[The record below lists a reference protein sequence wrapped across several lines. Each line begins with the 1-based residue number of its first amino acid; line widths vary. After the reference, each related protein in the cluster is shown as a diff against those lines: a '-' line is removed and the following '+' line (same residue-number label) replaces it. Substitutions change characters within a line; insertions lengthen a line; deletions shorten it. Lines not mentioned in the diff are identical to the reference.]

1 MPINPIRY
9 PLDLTGTS
17 RDNLVL
23 NELHTLKP
31 TRVRAVALQNGAFY
45 TASVVIRDVATA
57 RVLVVGQDYEFDNLY
72 QMASEHAKAEV
83 AAIIVIT
90 NTEVSNTVSVDY
102 QCIGGLYGYSTTAI
116 MQQIEDLQLDN
127 RKVEWGNIYNKPAVY
142 PPAKHLH
149 DIGDV
154 YGFEYLVQ
162 AIQQLR
168 HAIMVGDEG
177 SHENI
182 YKYIDKTFGNTGE
195 KLKELENALRRHI
208 EDKNNPHEVTAGK
221 IGVYTKKEI
230 DDRFGEVIKNG
241 KLVPEAIPLSRVEG
255 NMITLQD
262 DGIYYGVIPPERF
275 ANVYVDPDIGVDEE
289 ITRTNGRGTR
299 NKPVRTL
306 TFALTQGPGLVNR
319 NIFLA
324 EGKIHY
330 VGKKLLYWRQPTVDD
345 KQQGREW
352 FSAEGETAEFRGG
365 RILIAP
371 YGSYTDSLIAPPN
384 QDKWDNPDVHNH
396 RTTIMLQGA
405 CPQFNT
411 RDIRDTSLTFHLNWF
426 SFIANHETTVFF
438 NGITFETDV
447 FRNEHVQNAAKSV
460 NFLEDFRG
468 VFLHPWSTA
477 YTLEFN
483 NVRFNTDRLGYIS
496 ANGTWKELAFVE
508 FTDSGKAHK
517 VTIDKQHG
525 ITPNLNTGKIFDIS
539 NKNTTLFLA
548 DYGANSGL
556 NHWQWIAANVKNV
569 NILNGTYTNMQTN
582 VVPPTLAPYFENGV
596 LRIKGHDP
604 QGNWVDKQ
612 IWPAQWAS

>member
-57 RVLVVGQDYEFDNLY
+57 RVLVAGQDYEFDNLY

-90 NTEVSNTVSVDY
+90 NTEVSNTISVDY

-177 SHENI
+177 AHENI
-182 YKYIDKTFGNTGE
+182 YRYIEKTIGSTSDRVR
-195 KLKELENALRRHI
+195 ELENALRRHI
-208 EDKNNPHEVTAGK
+208 EDKDNPHEVTAGK

-262 DGIYYGVIPPERF
+262 DGLYYGTTPPERF

-289 ITRTNGRGTR
+289 ITRFNGRGTR
-299 NKPVRTL
+299 NKPLRTL
-306 TFALTQGPGLVNR
+306 VYALAQGPGLVNR
-319 NIFLA
+319 NIWLA
-324 EGKIHY
+324 EGKTHY

-352 FSAEGETAEFRGG
+352 FRSEGETAVFRGG
-365 RILIAP
+365 TITIAP
-371 YGSYTDSLIAPPN
+371 YGSYTDNLIAPPN
-384 QDKWDNPDVHNH
+384 QTKQHNPDIHNR
-396 RTTIMLQGA
+396 RTTILLQGSY
-405 CPQFNT
+405 PVFNSS
-411 RDIRDTSLTFHLNWF
+411 DVRDTRLTFHLDWF
-426 SFIANHETTVFF
+426 SFIAFQETIVKFI
-438 NGITFETDV
+438 GITFETDV
-447 FRNEHVQNAAKSV
+447 FRNEHVRNATRSV
-460 NFLEDFRG
+460 NFIEDFYG
-468 VFLHPWSTA
+468 VFLHPWTSA
-477 YTLEFN
+477 YVLEFN
-483 NVRFNTDRLGYIS
+483 NVRFNTDGLGYIS
-496 ANGTWKELAFVE
+496 ANGSWREIAFVAL
-508 FTDSGKAHK
+508 TDNGNAHK
-517 VTIDKQHG
+517 VIVDRQHD
-525 ITPNLNTGKIFDIS
+525 INPNMNNGKIFYIT
-539 NKNTTLFLA
+539 NRNTMLFLG
-548 DYGANSGL
+548 DYGSGG
-556 NHWQWIAANVKNV
+556 NQIPWQWIAANVKGIS
-569 NILNGTYTNMQTN
+569 ILNGNYTNMQTN
-582 VVPPTLAPYFENGV
+582 VIPPTLAPYFENGV
-596 LRIKGHDP
+596 LRIKGNDAN
-604 QGNWVDKQ
+604 GNWVDRQ
-612 IWPAQWAS
+612 ILTV

>member
-57 RVLVVGQDYEFDNLY
+57 RVLVAGQDYEFDNLY

-90 NTEVSNTVSVDY
+90 NTEVSNTISVDY

-177 SHENI
+177 AHENI
-182 YKYIDKTFGNTGE
+182 YRYIEKTVGSTSDRVR
-195 KLKELENALRRHI
+195 ELENALSRHI
-208 EDKNNPHEVTAGK
+208 EDKDNPHEVTAGK

-230 DDRFGEVIKNG
+230 DDRFGKVIKNG
-241 KLVPEAIPLSRVEG
+241 KLVPDAIPLSRVEG

-262 DGIYYGVIPPERF
+262 DGLYYGTTPPERF

-289 ITRTNGRGTR
+289 ITRFNGRGTR
-299 NKPVRTL
+299 NKPLRTL
-306 TFALTQGPGLVNR
+306 VYALAQGPGLVNR
-319 NIFLA
+319 NIWLA
-324 EGKIHY
+324 EGKTHY

-352 FSAEGETAEFRGG
+352 FRSEGETAVFRGG
-365 RILIAP
+365 TITIAP
-371 YGSYTDSLIAPPN
+371 YGSYTDNLIAPPN
-384 QDKWDNPDVHNH
+384 QVKQHNPDIHNR
-396 RTTIMLQGA
+396 RTTILLQGSY
-405 CPQFNT
+405 PVFNSS
-411 RDIRDTSLTFHLNWF
+411 DVRDTRLTFHLDWF
-426 SFIANHETTVFF
+426 SFIAFHETIVKFI
-438 NGITFETDV
+438 GITFETDV
-447 FRNEHVQNAAKSV
+447 FRNEHVRNAARSV
-460 NFLEDFRG
+460 NFIEDFYG
-468 VFLHPWSTA
+468 VFLHPWTSA

-483 NVRFNTDRLGYIS
+483 NVRFNTDGLGYIS
-496 ANGTWKELAFVE
+496 ANGSWREIAFVAL
-508 FTDSGKAHK
+508 TDNGNAHK
-517 VTIDKQHG
+517 VIVDRQHD
-525 ITPNLNTGKIFDIS
+525 INPNMNNGKIFYIT
-539 NKNTTLFLA
+539 NRNTMLFLG
-548 DYGANSGL
+548 DYGSGG
-556 NHWQWIAANVKNV
+556 NQIPWQWIAANVKGIS
-569 NILNGTYTNMQTN
+569 ILNGNYTNMQTN
-582 VVPPTLAPYFENGV
+582 VIPPTLAPYFENGV
-596 LRIKGHDP
+596 LRIRGNDAN
-604 QGNWVDKQ
+604 GNWVDRQ
-612 IWPAQWAS
+612 ILTV

>member
-90 NTEVSNTVSVDY
+90 NTEVSNTISVDY

-177 SHENI
+177 AHENI
-182 YKYIDKTFGNTGE
+182 YRYIEKTIGSTSDRVR
-195 KLKELENALRRHI
+195 ELENALRRHI
-208 EDKNNPHEVTAGK
+208 EDKDNPHEVTAGK

-241 KLVPEAIPLSRVEG
+241 KLVPDAIPLSRVEG

-262 DGIYYGVIPPERF
+262 DGLYYGTTPPERF

-289 ITRTNGRGTR
+289 ITRFNGRGTR
-299 NKPVRTL
+299 NKPLRTL
-306 TFALTQGPGLVNR
+306 VYALAQGPGLVNR
-319 NIFLA
+319 NIWLA
-324 EGKIHY
+324 EGKTHY
-330 VGKKLLYWRQPTVDD
+330 IGKKLLYWRQPTVDD

-352 FSAEGETAEFRGG
+352 FRSEGETAVFRGG
-365 RILIAP
+365 TITIAP
-371 YGSYTDSLIAPPN
+371 YGSYTDNLIAPPN
-384 QDKWDNPDVHNH
+384 QTKQHNPDIHNR
-396 RTTIMLQGA
+396 RTTILLQGSY
-405 CPQFNT
+405 PIFNSS
-411 RDIRDTSLTFHLNWF
+411 DVRDTSLTFHLDWY
-426 SFIANHETTVFF
+426 SFIAFNETIVKFV
-438 NGITFETDV
+438 GITFETDV
-447 FRNEHVQNAAKSV
+447 FRNEHVRNATRSV
-460 NFLEDFRG
+460 NFTEDFYG
-468 VFLHPWSTA
+468 VFLHPWTSA

-483 NVRFNTDRLGYIS
+483 NARFNTDGLGYIS
-496 ANGTWKELAFVE
+496 ANGSWREIAFVAL
-508 FTDSGKAHK
+508 TDNGNAHK
-517 VTIDKQHG
+517 VIIDRQHD
-525 ITPNLNTGKIFDIS
+525 INPNMNNGKIFYIT
-539 NKNTTLFLA
+539 NRNTMLFLG
-548 DYGANSGL
+548 DYGSGG
-556 NHWQWIAANVKNV
+556 NQIPWQWIAANVKGIS
-569 NILNGTYTNMQTN
+569 ILNGNYTNMQTN
-582 VVPPTLAPYFENGV
+582 VIPPTLAPYFENGV
-596 LRIKGHDP
+596 LRIRGNDAN
-604 QGNWVDKQ
+604 GNWVDRQ
-612 IWPAQWAS
+612 ILTV

>member
-57 RVLVVGQDYEFDNLY
+57 RVLVAGQDYEFDNLY

-90 NTEVSNTVSVDY
+90 NTEVSNTISVDY

-177 SHENI
+177 AHENI
-182 YKYIDKTFGNTGE
+182 YRYIEKTVGNTSDRVR
-195 KLKELENALRRHI
+195 ELENALRRHI
-208 EDKNNPHEVTAGK
+208 EDKDNPHEVTAGK

-241 KLVPEAIPLSRVEG
+241 KLVSEAIPLSRVEG

-262 DGIYYGVIPPERF
+262 DGIYYGTTPPERF

-289 ITRTNGRGTR
+289 ITRFNGRGTR
-299 NKPVRTL
+299 NKPLRTL
-306 TFALTQGPGLVNR
+306 VYALAQGPGLVNR
-319 NIFLA
+319 NIWLA
-324 EGKIHY
+324 EGKTHY

-352 FSAEGETAEFRGG
+352 FRSEGETAVFRGG
-365 RILIAP
+365 TITIAP
-371 YGSYTDSLIAPPN
+371 YGSYTDNLIAPPN
-384 QDKWDNPDVHNH
+384 QTKQHNPDIHNR
-396 RTTIMLQGA
+396 RTTILLQGSY
-405 CPQFNT
+405 PVFNSS
-411 RDIRDTSLTFHLNWF
+411 DVRDTRLTFHLDWY
-426 SFIANHETTVFF
+426 SFIAFNETIVKFV
-438 NGITFETDV
+438 GITFETDV
-447 FRNEHVQNAAKSV
+447 FRNEHVRNAARSV
-460 NFLEDFRG
+460 NFIEDFYG
-468 VFLHPWSTA
+468 VFLHPWTSA

-483 NVRFNTDRLGYIS
+483 NARFNTDGLGYIS
-496 ANGTWKELAFVE
+496 ANGSWREIAFVAL
-508 FTDSGKAHK
+508 TDNGNAHK
-517 VTIDKQHG
+517 VIVDRQHD
-525 ITPNLNTGKIFDIS
+525 INPNMNNGKIFYIT
-539 NKNTTLFLA
+539 NRNTMLFLG
-548 DYGANSGL
+548 DYGSGG
-556 NHWQWIAANVKNV
+556 NQIPWQWIAANVKGIS
-569 NILNGTYTNMQTN
+569 ILNGNYTNMQTN
-582 VVPPTLAPYFENGV
+582 VIPPTLAPYFENGV
-596 LRIKGHDP
+596 LRIRGNDAN
-604 QGNWVDKQ
+604 GNWVDRQ
-612 IWPAQWAS
+612 ILTV

>member
-9 PLDLTGTS
+9 QLDLTGTS

-57 RVLVVGQDYEFDNLY
+57 RVLVAGQDYEFDNLY

-90 NTEVSNTVSVDY
+90 NTEVSNTISVDY

-177 SHENI
+177 AHENI
-182 YKYIDKTFGNTGE
+182 YRYIEKTVGSTSDRVR
-195 KLKELENALRRHI
+195 ELENALRRHI
-208 EDKNNPHEVTAGK
+208 EDKDNPHEVTAGK

-230 DDRFGEVIKNG
+230 DDRFGEVIKEG
-241 KLVPEAIPLSRVEG
+241 KLVPDAIPLSKVEG

-262 DGIYYGVIPPERF
+262 DGLYYGITPPERF

-289 ITRTNGRGTR
+289 ITRFNGRGTR
-299 NKPVRTL
+299 NKPLRTL
-306 TFALTQGPGLVNR
+306 VYALAQGPGLVNR
-319 NIFLA
+319 NIWLA
-324 EGKIHY
+324 EGKTHY

-352 FSAEGETAEFRGG
+352 FRSEGETAVFRGG
-365 RILIAP
+365 TITIAP
-371 YGSYTDSLIAPPN
+371 YGSYTDNLIAPPN
-384 QDKWDNPDVHNH
+384 QTKQHNPDIHNR
-396 RTTIMLQGA
+396 RTTILLQGSY
-405 CPQFNT
+405 PVFNSS
-411 RDIRDTSLTFHLNWF
+411 DVRDTRLTFHLDWY
-426 SFIANHETTVFF
+426 SFIAFNETIVKFT
-438 NGITFETDV
+438 GITFETDV
-447 FRNEHVQNAAKSV
+447 FRNEHVRNATRSV
-460 NFLEDFRG
+460 NFIEDFYG
-468 VFLHPWSTA
+468 VFLHPWTSA

-483 NVRFNTDRLGYIS
+483 NVRFNTDGLGYIS
-496 ANGTWKELAFVE
+496 ANGSWREIAFVAL
-508 FTDSGKAHK
+508 TDNGNAHK
-517 VTIDKQHG
+517 VIIDRQHD
-525 ITPNLNTGKIFDIS
+525 INPNMNNGKIFYIT
-539 NKNTTLFLA
+539 NRNTMLFLG
-548 DYGANSGL
+548 DYGSGG
-556 NHWQWIAANVKNV
+556 NQIPWQWIAANVKGIS
-569 NILNGTYTNMQTN
+569 ILNGNYTNMQTN
-582 VVPPTLAPYFENGV
+582 VIPPTLAPYFENGV
-596 LRIKGHDP
+596 LRIRGNDAN
-604 QGNWVDKQ
+604 GNWVDRQ
-612 IWPAQWAS
+612 ILTV

>member
-57 RVLVVGQDYEFDNLY
+57 RVLVSGQDYEFDNLY

-90 NTEVSNTVSVDY
+90 NTEVSNTISVDY

-116 MQQIEDLQLDN
+116 MQQIEDLQLNN

-182 YKYIDKTFGNTGE
+182 YRYIEKTIGSTSDRVR
-195 KLKELENALRRHI
+195 ELENALRRHI
-208 EDKNNPHEVTAGK
+208 EDKDNPHEVTAGK

-241 KLVPEAIPLSRVEG
+241 KLVAEAIPLSRVEG

-262 DGIYYGVIPPERF
+262 DGLYYGTTPPERF

-289 ITRTNGRGTR
+289 ITRFNGRGTR
-299 NKPVRTL
+299 NKPLRTL
-306 TFALTQGPGLVNR
+306 VYALAQGPGLVNR
-319 NIFLA
+319 NIWLA
-324 EGKIHY
+324 EGKTHY

-352 FSAEGETAEFRGG
+352 FRAEGETGVFRGG
-365 RILIAP
+365 TITIAP
-371 YGSYTDSLIAPPN
+371 YGSYTDNLIAPPN
-384 QDKWDNPDVHNH
+384 QVKQHNPDIHNR
-396 RTTIMLQGA
+396 RTTILLQGSY
-405 CPQFNT
+405 PVFNSS
-411 RDIRDTSLTFHLNWF
+411 DVRDTRLTFHLDWY
-426 SFIANHETTVFF
+426 SFIAFQETIVKFI
-438 NGITFETDV
+438 GITFETDV
-447 FRNEHVQNAAKSV
+447 FRNEHVRNAARSV
-460 NFLEDFRG
+460 NFVEDFYG
-468 VFLHPWSTA
+468 VFLHPWTSA

-483 NVRFNTDRLGYIS
+483 NVRFNTDGLGYIS
-496 ANGTWKELAFVE
+496 ANGSWREIAFVAL
-508 FTDSGKAHK
+508 TDNGNAHK
-517 VTIDKQHG
+517 VIVDRQHE
-525 ITPNLNTGKIFDIS
+525 INPNMNNGKIFYIT
-539 NKNTTLFLA
+539 NRNTMLFLG
-548 DYGANSGL
+548 DYGSGG
-556 NHWQWIAANVKNV
+556 NQIPWQWIAANVKGIS
-569 NILNGTYTNMQTN
+569 ILNGNYTNMQTN
-582 VVPPTLAPYFENGV
+582 VIPPTLAPYFENGV
-596 LRIKGHDP
+596 LRIRGNDAN
-604 QGNWVDKQ
+604 GNWVDRQ
-612 IWPAQWAS
+612 ILTV

>member
-90 NTEVSNTVSVDY
+90 NTEVSNTISVDY

-182 YKYIDKTFGNTGE
+182 YRYIEKTIGSTSDRVR
-195 KLKELENALRRHI
+195 ELENALRRHI
-208 EDKNNPHEVTAGK
+208 EDKDNPHEVTAGK

-241 KLVPEAIPLSRVEG
+241 KLVPDAIPLSRVEG

-262 DGIYYGVIPPERF
+262 DGLYYGTTPPERF

-289 ITRTNGRGTR
+289 ITRFNGRGTR
-299 NKPVRTL
+299 NKPLRTL
-306 TFALTQGPGLVNR
+306 VYALAQGPGLVNR
-319 NIFLA
+319 NIWLA
-324 EGKIHY
+324 EGKTHY

-352 FSAEGETAEFRGG
+352 FRSEGETAVFRGG
-365 RILIAP
+365 TITIAP
-371 YGSYTDSLIAPPN
+371 YGSYTDNLIAPPN
-384 QDKWDNPDVHNH
+384 QTKQHNPDIHNR
-396 RTTIMLQGA
+396 RTTILLQGSY
-405 CPQFNT
+405 PVFNSS
-411 RDIRDTSLTFHLNWF
+411 DVRDTSLTFHLDWF
-426 SFIANHETTVFF
+426 SFIAFHETIVKFI
-438 NGITFETDV
+438 GITFETDV
-447 FRNEHVQNAAKSV
+447 FRNEHVRNAARSV
-460 NFLEDFRG
+460 NFIEDFYG
-468 VFLHPWSTA
+468 VFLHPWTSA

-483 NVRFNTDRLGYIS
+483 NVRFNTDGLGYIS
-496 ANGTWKELAFVE
+496 ANSSWREIAFVALN
-508 FTDSGKAHK
+508 DNGNAHK
-517 VTIDKQHG
+517 VIIDRQHG
-525 ITPNLNTGKIFDIS
+525 INPNMNNGKIFYIT
-539 NKNTTLFLA
+539 NRNTMLFLG
-548 DYGANSGL
+548 DYGSGG
-556 NHWQWIAANVKNV
+556 NQIPWQWIAANVKGIS
-569 NILNGTYTNMQTN
+569 ILNGNYTNMQTN
-582 VVPPTLAPYFENGV
+582 VIPPTLAPYFENGV
-596 LRIKGHDP
+596 LRIRGNDAN
-604 QGNWVDKQ
+604 GNWVDRQ
-612 IWPAQWAS
+612 ILTV